1 MKYDIPGVAPSYQQ
15 NDGVFVFLCPPAL
28 FDAENRQQMVMELR
42 LKAQR
47 IVAVMWWDMRRE
59 HGRLVTGDPVIYL
72 TANYDT
78 HGPNFG
84 QMAQGARRLSTG
96 EGAHRRVWG
105 MRNRVVVRVE
115 QRRRARPV
123 DDPRPV
129 VLPTTGAGVPLGH
142 GHARDPVVERVRPAR
157 HRPAV
162 RSLHGAYHLERD
174 APLRVELDRM
184 ARMGSRQGR
193 GRHSCGKFK
202 HYLSMKTLTSV
213 LQLQALCRERALAS
227 NIIINY
233 RKRHRDAVPSFDNG
247 RSFAQS
253 CQPAFDQSTR
263 AYNDHEVAP
272 TLSIK
277 IDQGRNR
284 FLEVAM
290 EREPTGAVL
299 ARMVRQE
306 GRAQPERESEIRFA
320 AVEPEEW

>member
-28 FDAENRQQMVMELR
+28 FDAENRQQMVTELR

-129 VLPTTGAGVPLGH
+129 VLPTTGAGFYWDTVMPATRSSNAFVPL
-142 GHARDPVVERVRPAR
+142 DIVRQFG
-157 HRPAV
+157 
-162 RSLHGAYHLERD
+162 RS
-174 APLRVELDRM
+174 M
-184 ARMGSRQGR
+184 ARITWSETRRSELSLIGWRGWEADRGEGATHVVSSSTTSR
-193 GRHSCGKFK
+193 
-202 HYLSMKTLTSV
+202 
-213 LQLQALCRERALAS
+213 
-227 NIIINY
+227 
-233 RKRHRDAVPSFDNG
+233 
-247 RSFAQS
+247 
-253 CQPAFDQSTR
+253 
-263 AYNDHEVAP
+263 
-272 TLSIK
+272 
-277 IDQGRNR
+277 
-284 FLEVAM
+284 
-290 EREPTGAVL
+290 
-299 ARMVRQE
+299 
-306 GRAQPERESEIRFA
+306 
-320 AVEPEEW
+320 

>member
-1 MKYDIPGVAPSYQQ
+1 
-15 NDGVFVFLCPPAL
+15 
-28 FDAENRQQMVMELR
+28 
-42 LKAQR
+42 
-47 IVAVMWWDMRRE
+47 
-59 HGRLVTGDPVIYL
+59 
-72 TANYDT
+72 
-78 HGPNFG
+78 
-84 QMAQGARRLSTG
+84 
-96 EGAHRRVWG
+96 
-105 MRNRVVVRVE
+105 
-115 QRRRARPV
+115 
-123 DDPRPV
+123 
-129 VLPTTGAGVPLGH
+129 
-142 GHARDPVVERVRPAR
+142 
-157 HRPAV
+157 
-162 RSLHGAYHLERD
+162 
-174 APLRVELDRM
+174 
-184 ARMGSRQGR
+184 
-193 GRHSCGKFK
+193 
-202 HYLSMKTLTSV
+202 MKTLTSV

-253 CQPAFDQSTR
+253 CQPAFDQATR